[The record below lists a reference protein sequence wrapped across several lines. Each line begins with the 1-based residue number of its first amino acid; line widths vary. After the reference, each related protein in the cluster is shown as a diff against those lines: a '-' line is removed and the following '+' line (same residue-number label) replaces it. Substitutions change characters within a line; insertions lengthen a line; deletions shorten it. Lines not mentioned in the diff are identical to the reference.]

1 MTTTSSFTQ
10 IMEVEMQDRLVIRMN
25 SALARNGE
33 VLTDDEWN
41 TAYNALRAHA
51 VKVALRYQR
60 LRSWAKIVVLR
71 EQIELELA
79 KLANR

>member
-1 MTTTSSFTQ
+1 MATTSSFTQ

-33 VLTDDEWN
+33 VLTEDEWN
-41 TAYNALRAHA
+41 TAYNALRGHA
-51 VKVALRYQR
+51 VKVAARYQR

-79 KLANR
+79 KLTNR